1 MINSKSMDVNS
12 FQWHQ
17 VLLYQKQLENIPIY
31 HYISLQ
37 LFVAAI
43 AGNT

>member
-1 MINSKSMDVNS
+1 MINSKNMDVNS

-31 HYISLQ
+31 QYISLQ